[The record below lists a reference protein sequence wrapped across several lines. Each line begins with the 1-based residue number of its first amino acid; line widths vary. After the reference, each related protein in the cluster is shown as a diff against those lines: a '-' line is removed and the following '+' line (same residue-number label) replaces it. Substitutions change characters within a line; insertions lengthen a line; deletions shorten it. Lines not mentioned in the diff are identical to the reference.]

1 MLQVADPAGELS
13 AVYPVCTQAIV
24 THPFRVCAYRPSI
37 AFLQGARPAR
47 ELSALQQ
54 RLAAAEAEAQGLK
67 AALDAAQ
74 DRHAQQLA
82 K

>member
-1 MLQVADPAGELS
+1 MLVPLS
-13 AVYPVCTQAIV
+13 ACLPVC
-24 THPFRVCAYRPSI
+24 
-37 AFLQGARPAR
+37 LQGARPAR

-54 RLAAAEAEAQGLK
+54 RLSGAEAEAAGLR

-74 DRHAQQLA
+74 QRHSQQLA